1 MQTWILA
8 VLALFVLQTYLPAT
22 IRYLLAGPGT
32 LGRLRVALGPR
43 DEQPPLSPVGGRA
56 ARALANM
63 QEAMPI
69 FLALS
74 LLHVAKGT
82 GDGSAAQG
90 AMIFF
95 LARVAY
101 VPAYLWGVSGLR
113 SAVWGVSWVGLGWMI
128 AALW

>member
-8 VLALFVLQTYLPAT
+8 VLALFVVQTYLPAT

-32 LGRLRVALGPR
+32 LDRLRVALGPR
-43 DEQPPLSPVGGRA
+43 DEQPPLSPMGGRA

-63 QEAMPI
+63 QEAMPV
-69 FLALS
+69 FLGLA

-82 GDGSAAQG
+82 AEGPPTTG
-90 AMIFF
+90 AMVFF
-95 LARVAY
+95 LARTLY
-101 VPAYLWGVSGLR
+101 VPSYLSGISGLR
-113 SAVWGVSWVGLGWMI
+113 SLIWGVSWVGLGMMI

>member
-1 MQTWILA
+1 MQTCILA

-32 LGRLRVALGPR
+32 LDRLRVALGPR
-43 DEQPPLSPVGGRA
+43 DEQPPLSPMGGRA

-63 QEAMPI
+63 QEAMPV
-69 FLALS
+69 FLGLA

-82 GDGSAAQG
+82 AEGLPTTG
-90 AMIFF
+90 AMVFF
-95 LARVAY
+95 LARVLY
-101 VPAYLWGVSGLR
+101 VPSYLSGISGLR
-113 SAVWGVSWVGLGWMI
+113 SLVWGVSWVGLGMMI